1 MVSPRSAPESLLRWL
16 RRSRKGWGPR
26 QQKEK
31 VEPTKAILHV
41 ATLNKAIGLETGYG
55 PIETVIHGID
65 KGLHNLG
72 YRSIVACSADAI
84 VNGEKHETVAESL
97 GAYCSANTEAAQERI
112 GRHLA
117 SSLARSRARD
127 IDVVH
132 MHEWYEHI
140 YTGRFSPPVPIVMT
154 LHVPGSDSGMVDFH
168 DRHPAAPLASK
179 ASVHWV
185 AISEYQRRQ
194 YAGLIPIEHTIPHG
208 IDVDRYEFS
217 GTPAPTPYLFSIGRL
232 TKVKG
237 QDMAIEVAKRSGT
250 KLILAGCVQNKA
262 EDRAFF
268 EQLRPSIDFTVDLS
282 NVPAGADYYDRVM
295 KPILSSDKQVIYVG
309 ELNDASKKYW
319 YRHALATVFPI
330 RWGEPFG
337 MILIESMAS
346 GTPVLAFREGAV
358 PEILV
363 DGKTG
368 FIVDSVEAMV
378 RAVGSAA
385 KLDRRAA
392 REHVER
398 HFSVDIM
405 ARRYAALY
413 EEIVDPDG
421 VGAPSGVRPRAAAA
435 YGQRQPVLASRRVTA
450 GA

>member
-1 MVSPRSAPESLLRWL
+1 M
-16 RRSRKGWGPR
+16 
-26 QQKEK
+26 
-31 VEPTKAILHV
+31 

-84 VNGEKHETVAESL
+84 VNGEKHETVSESL
-97 GAYCSANTEAAQERI
+97 GAYCSANNEAAQERI

-117 SSLARSRARD
+117 SSLARSRAGD
-127 IDVVH
+127 VGVVH
-132 MHEWYEHI
+132 MHEWYEHV
-140 YTGRFSPPVPIVMT
+140 YTGRFNPSVPIVMT
-154 LHVPGSDSGMVDFH
+154 LHVPGADSGMGDFH
-168 DRHPAAPLASK
+168 DRYPAAPLASK
-179 ASVHWV
+179 TPVHWV
-185 AISEYQRRQ
+185 AISEHQRRQ
-194 YAGLIPIEHTIPHG
+194 YAGLIPVEHTIPHG
-208 IDVDRYEFS
+208 IDVDRYEFG

-232 TKVKG
+232 THVKG
-237 QDMAIEVAKRSGT
+237 QDTAIEVAKRSGT

-282 NVPAGADYYDRVM
+282 NVPVDVDYFDRVM
-295 KPILSSDKQVIYVG
+295 MPILSSGSQIVYVG
-309 ELNDASKKYW
+309 ELNDAAKKHW

-337 MILIESMAS
+337 MVLIESMAS

-378 RAVGSAA
+378 RAVGNAGI
-385 KLDRRAA
+385 LDRRAA
-392 REHVER
+392 RVHVER

-413 EEIVDPDG
+413 EEIVHRG
-421 VGAPSGVRPRAAAA
+421 GAAVPSRLRSHPSAA
-435 YGQRQPVLASRRVTA
+435 YGRREPVPAPRRVTA

>member
-1 MVSPRSAPESLLRWL
+1 M
-16 RRSRKGWGPR
+16 
-26 QQKEK
+26 
-31 VEPTKAILHV
+31 KAVLHV

-55 PIETVIHGID
+55 PIETVIHGLD

-117 SSLARSRARD
+117 SSLARSRSGD
-127 IDVVH
+127 IGVVH

-140 YTGRFSPPVPIVMT
+140 YSGSFNPSVPIVMT

-168 DRHPAAPLASK
+168 DRHPATPLASRS
-179 ASVHWV
+179 SVHWV

-194 YAGLIPIEHTIPHG
+194 YAGLIPIAHTIPHG
-208 IDVDRYEFS
+208 IDVDRYEF
-217 GTPAPTPYLFSIGRL
+217 GAVPAPTPYLFSIGRI
-232 TKVKG
+232 THVKG
-237 QDMAIEVAKRSGT
+237 QDTAIEIAKRSGT

-282 NVPAGADYYDRVM
+282 DVPVDASYYDRVM
-295 KPILSSDKQVIYVG
+295 KPILSSDKQIVYVG

-337 MILIESMAS
+337 MVLIESMAS

-368 FIVDSVEAMV
+368 FIVDSVDAMV
-378 RAVGSAA
+378 RAVGNAGN
-385 KLDRRAA
+385 LDRRAT

-398 HFSVDIM
+398 HFSVDVM

-413 EEIVDPDG
+413 EKIIRGDRVG
-421 VGAPSGVRPRAAAA
+421 VPGRLRSRPWAT
-435 YGQRQPVLASRRVTA
+435 YGQRQPVLTPPRVTA

>member
-1 MVSPRSAPESLLRWL
+1 MSRQARHHGLPRLSGS
-16 RRSRKGWGPR
+16 WGPWK
-26 QQKEK
+26 QKKK
-31 VEPTKAILHV
+31 VEPTKAVLHV

-55 PIETVIHGID
+55 PIETVIHGLD

-84 VNGEKHETVAESL
+84 VNGEKHETVPESL
-97 GAYCSANTEAAQERI
+97 GAYCSSNTEAAQERI

-117 SSLARSRARD
+117 SSLARSRADD

-140 YTGRFSPPVPIVMT
+140 YSGSFNPSVPIVMT

-168 DRHPAAPLASK
+168 DRHPATPLASK
-179 ASVHWV
+179 TSVHWV
-185 AISEYQRRQ
+185 AISEHQRRQ

-208 IDVDRYEFS
+208 IDVDRYEFGGMS
-217 GTPAPTPYLFSIGRL
+217 APTPYLFSIGRL
-232 TKVKG
+232 TQVKG
-237 QDMAIEVAKRSGT
+237 QDTAIEVAKRSGT
-250 KLILAGCVQNKA
+250 KLILAGCVQNKP

-268 EQLRPSIDFTVDLS
+268 QQLRPSIDFTVDLS
-282 NVPAGADYYDRVM
+282 HVPVDAGYYDRVM
-295 KPILSSDKQVIYVG
+295 KPILSSDNQIVYVG

-337 MILIESMAS
+337 MVLIESMAS

-358 PEILV
+358 PEILA

-378 RAVGSAA
+378 RAVGNAGI
-385 KLDRRAA
+385 LDRRAA
-392 REHVER
+392 RKHVER

-413 EEIVDPDG
+413 EEIVHRDG
-421 VGAPSGVRPRAAAA
+421 AGVPSRFRPRPSAK
-435 YGQRQPVLASRRVTA
+435 YGQRQPVLAPRRVAA

>member
-1 MVSPRSAPESLLRWL
+1 M
-16 RRSRKGWGPR
+16 
-26 QQKEK
+26 
-31 VEPTKAILHV
+31 KAVLHV

-55 PIETVIHGID
+55 PIETVIHGLD

-117 SSLARSRARD
+117 SSLARSRSGD
-127 IDVVH
+127 IGVVH

-140 YTGRFSPPVPIVMT
+140 YSGSFNPSVPIVMT

-168 DRHPAAPLASK
+168 DRHPATPLASRS
-179 ASVHWV
+179 SVHWV

-194 YAGLIPIEHTIPHG
+194 YAGLIPIAHTIPHG
-208 IDVDRYEFS
+208 IDVDRYEF
-217 GTPAPTPYLFSIGRL
+217 GAVPAPTPYLFSIGRI
-232 TKVKG
+232 THVKG
-237 QDMAIEVAKRSGT
+237 QDTAIEIAKRSGT

-282 NVPAGADYYDRVM
+282 DVPVDASYYDRVM
-295 KPILSSDKQVIYVG
+295 KPILSSDKQIVYVG

-337 MILIESMAS
+337 MVLIESMAS
-346 GTPVLAFREGAV
+346 GPRCWHSARVLCPRSSSMGRRGSSWTPSMRWFARSVTPGTSTAAPPGSTWSAISRSTSWLAGTR
-358 PEILV
+358 PCM
-363 DGKTG
+363 KRS
-368 FIVDSVEAMV
+368 SVGIAWV
-378 RAVGSAA
+378 SLAA
-385 KLDRRAA
+385 SGRGPGRRTA
-392 REHVER
+392 
-398 HFSVDIM
+398 SVN
-405 ARRYAALY
+405 RC
-413 EEIVDPDG
+413 
-421 VGAPSGVRPRAAAA
+421 
-435 YGQRQPVLASRRVTA
+435 
-450 GA
+450 